1 MYEIPKGMLIG
12 SNNVQHTFRI
22 EVFEVLPVDTSST
35 VEERISLNGLNSKTF
50 IGIAGECTLVKVEL
64 CIILSLCLCEV
75 TL

>member
-1 MYEIPKGMLIG
+1 MYEIPKRMLIG
-12 SNNVQHTFRI
+12 RNNVQHTFRI
-22 EVFEVLPVDTSST
+22 EVLPVDTSST

>member
-12 SNNVQHTFRI
+12 SNNVQCTFRI
-22 EVFEVLPVDTSST
+22 EVF
-35 VEERISLNGLNSKTF
+35 EERISLNGLNSKTF

-64 CIILSLCLCEV
+64 CIILSLRLCEV